1 VNNIATSFAE
11 HPLIPPGDA
20 PVHAMMDDSKKWAT
34 AAEQRASYLA
44 SAQRWAQNAMSHAS
58 EPHGEKRT
66 PECDQ
71 ACAVSLS
78 NMGSVLA
85 MLGKNAEA
93 RQKFEQAVALSK
105 KLGFEDY
112 AAEAD
117 ARLQSLPSA

>member
-20 PVHAMMDDSKKWAT
+20 PVHAMMDDSKTWAT

-58 EPHGEKRT
+58 EPQGEKRT

-71 ACAVSLS
+71 ACAVALS

-117 ARLQSLPSA
+117 ARLQSLPKA